1 MNGWDAYMPAKEPQ
15 ETTKAFEEAVA
26 EQGQRYYVLRLC
38 VTGITPRS
46 VRAIENIKNL
56 CEDHLKGY
64 YELEVVDLYRQPG
77 VAEEEEILAAPT
89 LIKKSPG
96 PRRKLVG
103 DLSETER
110 VLIGLGIHN
119 KATRRSKV
127 HDEE

>member
-1 MNGWDAYMPAKEPQ
+1 MPEKKQQ
-15 ETTKAFEEAVA
+15 ETTKAFEEAAA

-46 VRAIENIKNL
+46 VMAIENIRKL

-64 YELEVVDLYRQPG
+64 YELEVVDLYQKPD
-77 VAEEEEILAAPT
+77 VAAEEEIIAAPT
-89 LIKKSPG
+89 LIKKSPS
-96 PRRKLVG
+96 PQRKLVG

-110 VLIGLGIHN
+110 VLIGLGIHHR
-119 KATRRSKV
+119 KTRRREV

>member
-1 MNGWDAYMPAKEPQ
+1 MPEKKPQ
-15 ETTKAFEEAVA
+15 ETTKAFEKAVA
-26 EQGQRYYVLRLC
+26 EEARRHYVLRLC

-46 VRAIENIKNL
+46 VRAIENITKL

-64 YELEVVDLYRQPG
+64 YELEVVDLYQEPT
-77 VAEEEEILAAPT
+77 VAEEEQILAAPT

-110 VLIGLGIHN
+110 VLIGLGIPH
-119 KATRRSKV
+119 KETQRSQV